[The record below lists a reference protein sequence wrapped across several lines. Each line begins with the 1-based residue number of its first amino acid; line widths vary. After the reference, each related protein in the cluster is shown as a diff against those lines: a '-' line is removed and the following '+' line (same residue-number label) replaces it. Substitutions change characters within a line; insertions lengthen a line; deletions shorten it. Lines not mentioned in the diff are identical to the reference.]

1 MMLFSAVTDQSYL
14 QNIKKVL
21 QLSITLMMT
30 RSPEVEW
37 MDSAIVTRLTA
48 NLSEV
53 AVYAAIVLVTLIGFC
68 KCIYPLLRNAA
79 LLNRA
84 VVKLEKST
92 AAGERP
98 LWREARFLGRSMRN
112 EWQQFL
118 LNAGQLDL
126 RGIPCDTH
134 EYINEET
141 VIDKPG
147 HAQLAELIPGLL
159 TSLGILGTFMGLM
172 QGLTSVDFSNAEGT
186 IQSIPQLLGGMK
198 FAFATSVAG
207 IACSLL
213 FNMLNRM
220 AAGRAVRAL
229 DNFEDAFYELA
240 MPRPLQPE
248 VQMLCQK
255 QDDDARMVRLAES
268 VGNHVAASLEMAVSR
283 AMNPLT
289 QSLDTFIQCATR
301 EQVDGIRRVAGQFV
315 QQMNVSL
322 NDQIT
327 ALGENMR
334 AVTDAQRD
342 TQKNLHNT
350 MAAAQAMAKDA
361 ETIRNSTVEIA
372 RHMQSLSQDMQ
383 AERTQRDEAIS
394 GAEEAS
400 HQLAARL
407 ENLSD
412 SLRRMQL
419 AVDVLTAE
427 LNGTQFSEKEAGM

>member
-1 MMLFSAVTDQSYL
+1 MNT
-14 QNIKKVL
+14 
-21 QLSITLMMT
+21 
-30 RSPEVEW
+30 
-37 MDSAIVTRLTA
+37 AIATRLTA
-48 NLSEV
+48 NLSEI
-53 AVYAAIVLVTLIGFC
+53 AVYAAIALVTLIGFC

-98 LWREARFLGRSMRN
+98 LWREARFLGRSLRN

-126 RGIPCDTH
+126 RGIPCDTR

-141 VIDKPG
+141 VINKPG
-147 HAQLAELIPGLL
+147 HIQLAELIPGLL

-172 QGLTSVDFSNAEGT
+172 QGLTSVDFSNAQGT
-186 IQSIPQLLGGMK
+186 IESIPQLLGGMR

-220 AAGRAVRAL
+220 AAGRSLRAL
-229 DNFEDAFYELA
+229 DNFEEAFYELA

-248 VQMLCQK
+248 VQLLCQK
-255 QDDDARMVRLAES
+255 QDEDARMARMAES
-268 VGNHVAASLEMAVSR
+268 VANHVASSLEMAVSR

-301 EQVDGIRRVAGQFV
+301 EQVDGVRRIVGQFV
-315 QQMNVSL
+315 QQMNATL
-322 NDQIT
+322 GDQIS
-327 ALGENMR
+327 ALGENMQ
-334 AVTDAQRD
+334 AVSEAQRE

-350 MAAAQAMAKDA
+350 MAAVQTMSRDA
-361 ETIRNSTVEIA
+361 ETIQKATETITQ
-372 RHMQSLSQDMQ
+372 HMRQMSETLE
-383 AERTQRDEAIS
+383 AESAQRAE
-394 GAEEAS
+394 GLVNAEEAGR
-400 HQLAARL
+400 QLAARL
-407 ENLSD
+407 ENLNE

-419 AVDVLTAE
+419 AVDLVTAE
-427 LNGTQFSEKEAGM
+427 LGGSQYTDDEARDGQ

>member
-1 MMLFSAVTDQSYL
+1 MDTA
-14 QNIKKVL
+14 I
-21 QLSITLMMT
+21 MT
-30 RSPEVEW
+30 S
-37 MDSAIVTRLTA
+37 LTA
-48 NLSEV
+48 NLSEILIYV
-53 AVYAAIVLVTLIGFC
+53 AIAVVTLTGFC

-98 LWREARFLGRSMRN
+98 LWREARFLGRSLRN

-126 RGIPCDTH
+126 RGMPCDTS
-134 EYINEET
+134 EYINEDS

-147 HAQLAELIPGLL
+147 HAQLAELIPSLL
-159 TSLGILGTFMGLM
+159 TSLGILGTFMGMM
-172 QGLTSVDFSNAEGT
+172 QGLSSLDFADSAG
-186 IQSIPQLLGGMK
+186 IFQSIPQLLSGMK

-207 IACSLL
+207 IACSLT

-220 AAGRAVRAL
+220 AVGRAVRAL

-255 QDDDARMVRLAES
+255 QDEEARMARLAES
-268 VGNHVAASLEMAVSR
+268 VSNHVAASLEMAVSR
-283 AMNPLT
+283 AMVPLT
-289 QSLDTFIQCATR
+289 QSLDTFIKCGTR
-301 EQVDGIRRVAGQFV
+301 EQVDGVRRIVGQFV
-315 QQMNVSL
+315 QQMNVTL
-322 NDQIT
+322 NDQVS

-334 AVTDAQRD
+334 VVTEAQKE

-350 MAAAQAMAKDA
+350 LAAVQAMSTAAQDIQLSAND
-361 ETIRNSTVEIA
+361 IA
-372 RHMQSLSQDMQ
+372 ANMQQMSADMQ
-383 AERTQRDEAIS
+383 ERTQAIS
-394 GAEEAS
+394 AS
-400 HQLAARL
+400 QDSADQLAVRL

-427 LNGTQFSEKEAGM
+427 LNGTQLSSHEDVEEM

>member
-1 MMLFSAVTDQSYL
+1 M
-14 QNIKKVL
+14 
-21 QLSITLMMT
+21 
-30 RSPEVEW
+30 
-37 MDSAIVTRLTA
+37 
-48 NLSEV
+48 
-53 AVYAAIVLVTLIGFC
+53 
-68 KCIYPLLRNAA
+68 
-79 LLNRA
+79 
-84 VVKLEKST
+84 
-92 AAGERP
+92 
-98 LWREARFLGRSMRN
+98 
-112 EWQQFL
+112 
-118 LNAGQLDL
+118 
-126 RGIPCDTH
+126 
-134 EYINEET
+134 
-141 VIDKPG
+141 IDKPG

-220 AAGRAVRAL
+220 AAGRAQRAL

-248 VQMLCQK
+248 VQMMCQK
-255 QDDDARMVRLAES
+255 QDDDARMVRLAEN
-268 VGNHVAASLEMAVSR
+268 VANHVAASLEMAVGR

-301 EQVDGIRRVAGQFV
+301 EQVDGVRRIVGQFV
-315 QQMNVSL
+315 QQMNASL
-322 NDQIT
+322 NEQIT
-327 ALGENMR
+327 SLGETMR
-334 AVTDAQRD
+334 SVTEAQRD

-350 MAAAQAMAKDA
+350 MAAAQTMSRDA
-361 ETIRNSTVEIA
+361 ETIQKSTSEIA
-372 RHMQSLSQDMQ
+372 LHMQRLSEKLQAEQ
-383 AERTQRDEAIS
+383 AERNDVITS
-394 GAEEAS
+394 AEEAS
-400 HQLAARL
+400 HQLTVRL

-427 LNGTQFSEKEAGM
+427 LNGNHSAEDGNDSER